1 MVNFLSS
8 INFVKP
14 DQSFT
19 IGSMTW
25 VINADGNGEIMET
38 VQDNPA
44 PNVLALA
51 PTAPT
56 SAPRRAWR
64 SIDQDD
70 LIASVDQVTNGLAE
84 CLSLV

>member
-25 VINADGNGEIMET
+25 VINADGNAEIMGT
-38 VQDNPA
+38 MQDNPA
-44 PNVLALA
+44 LNVLALITPALTPEASILA
-51 PTAPT
+51 PH
-56 SAPRRAWR
+56 
-64 SIDQDD
+64 
-70 LIASVDQVTNGLAE
+70 
-84 CLSLV
+84 